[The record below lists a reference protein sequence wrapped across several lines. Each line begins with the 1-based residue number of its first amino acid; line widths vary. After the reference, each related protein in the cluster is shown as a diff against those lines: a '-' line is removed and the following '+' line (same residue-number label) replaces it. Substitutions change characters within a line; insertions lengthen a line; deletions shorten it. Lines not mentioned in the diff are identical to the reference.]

1 MGLIRNGN
9 RAGEWEACM
18 ISVQEF
24 TERRPYNA
32 ASDFIDVNIERGRG
46 DKTAFTD
53 GRRSISYRELQ
64 TQSQR
69 FAHGLRALGL
79 KQESRIAL
87 LLLDTIDYPVAFWG
101 SIRAGVVCIPLN
113 TLLAPE
119 QYLYMLDDSRAEMI
133 FVSAPLLKSIEPVL
147 DRLHNLH
154 QVVVV
159 GGDGTLPPQLGRR
172 DLLFFE
178 DVLERGRTDAW
189 TAPTV
194 SDEVA
199 FWLYS
204 SGSTGQPKGVKHV
217 HSSLIATAKLY
228 GQNVLGIREDDVVYS
243 AAKIFFAYGLGNAM
257 SFPMSV
263 GATAVLLPDR
273 PAPDAIFALMKRER
287 PTIFFGVPTLFA
299 AMLAHKD
306 IGVGVG
312 SDRLRCCVS
321 AGEAL
326 PGNLGQRWKE
336 TVGADILDGIGST
349 EMLHIFV
356 SNRPDDLR
364 YGTSGKPVPGYDAKI
379 IDEHGKEVGAGEI
392 GELLVRGPS
401 AADGYWNQRAKSRRT
416 FAGEWTFTGDKY
428 IRDEQGYYQYCGR
441 TDDMFKVSG
450 NWVSPFEVEA
460 ALASHSAV
468 LEAAVIGEEDDDKL
482 IKPKAYIVLK
492 PGIAAD
498 PQLLES
504 LKEHVKAAAGL
515 WKYPRWVEFRA
526 ELPKTATGKIQRFK
540 LREESA
546 AERAKGSGR
555 AA

>member
-1 MGLIRNGN
+1 MV
-9 RAGEWEACM
+9 
-18 ISVQEF
+18 SVQDF
-24 TERRPYNA
+24 AERRPYNA
-32 ASDFIDVNIERGRG
+32 ATDFVDTNIASGRSG
-46 DKTAFTD
+46 KTAFSD
-53 GRRSISYRELQ
+53 GRRSLSYGELL

-87 LLLDTIDYPVAFWG
+87 LLLDTVDYPVAFWG
-101 SIRAGVVCIPLN
+101 SLRSGVVCIPLN

-119 QYLYMLDDSRAEMI
+119 QYFYMLNDSRAEAI
-133 FVSAPLLKSIEPVL
+133 FVSAPLLKSIEPIL
-147 DRLHNLH
+147 PKLPYLK
-154 QVVVV
+154 QVIVA
-159 GGDGTLPPQLGRR
+159 GGDASVSKQIAGLPALS
-172 DLLFFE
+172 FE
-178 DVLERGRTDAW
+178 DVLERGNTDPW
-189 TAPTV
+189 IAPTV

-204 SGSTGQPKGVKHV
+204 SGSTGQPKGAKHV

-228 GQNVLGIREDDVVYS
+228 GQDVLGIREDDVVYS

-263 GATAVLLPDR
+263 GASTILLSER
-273 PAPDAIFALMKRER
+273 PAPDAIFALMRREQ
-287 PTIFFGVPTLFA
+287 PTIFYGVPTLFA
-299 AMLAHKD
+299 AMLANKD
-306 IGVGVG
+306 ISKGAG
-312 SDRLRCCVS
+312 STRLRWCVS

-326 PGNLGQRWKE
+326 PANLGQRWKE
-336 TVGADILDGIGST
+336 IVGVDILDGIGST

-356 SNRPDDLR
+356 SNRPGDVR

-379 IDEHGKEVGAGEI
+379 IGEHGNEVSAGEI
-392 GELLVRGPS
+392 GELVVRGPS

-416 FAGEWTFTGDKY
+416 FAGEWTYTGDKY
-428 IRDEQGYYQYCGR
+428 IKDSEGYYQYCGR

-460 ALASHSAV
+460 ALASHEAV
-468 LEAAVIGEEDDDKL
+468 LEAAVIGEEDVDKL
-482 IKPKAYIVLK
+482 VKPKAYIVLK
-492 PGIAAD
+492 PGVTGD
-498 PQLLES
+498 EKLLES
-504 LKEHVKAAAGL
+504 LKEHVKASAGL
-515 WKYPRWVEFRA
+515 WKYPRWIEFRA

-546 AERAKGSGR
+546 AEKSKDSGK

>member
-1 MGLIRNGN
+1 
-9 RAGEWEACM
+9 M

-46 DKTAFTD
+46 EKVAFTD
-53 GRRSISYRELQ
+53 GQRSISYRELQ
-64 TQSQR
+64 TRSQR

-119 QYLYMLDDSRAEMI
+119 QYLYMLDDSRAEVI

-204 SGSTGQPKGVKHV
+204 SGSTGQPKGAKHV

-263 GATAVLLPDR
+263 GATAVLRPDR

-306 IGVGVG
+306 IGTGAG
-312 SDRLRCCVS
+312 SDRLRRCVS

-336 TVGADILDGIGST
+336 IVGADILDGIGST

-356 SNRPDDLR
+356 SNRPDDVR

-482 IKPKAYIVLK
+482 VKPKAYIVLK

-515 WKYPRWVEFRA
+515 WKYPRWIEFRA

>member
-1 MGLIRNGN
+1 MVS
-9 RAGEWEACM
+9 AE
-18 ISVQEF
+18 EF
-24 TERRPYNA
+24 SQRRPYNA
-32 ASDFIDVNIERGRG
+32 ASDFIDANIAQGRG
-46 DKTAFTD
+46 GKTAFDD
-53 GRRSISYRELQ
+53 GQRKLTYGELQ

-69 FAHGLRALGL
+69 FASGLHTLGL

-87 LLLDTIDYPVAFWG
+87 LLLDTVDYPVAFWG
-101 SIRAGVVCIPLN
+101 SIRAGIVCIPLN
-113 TLLAPE
+113 TLLTPE
-119 QYLYMLDDSRAEMI
+119 QYLYMLDDSRAEAV
-133 FVSAPLLKSIEPVL
+133 FVSAPLLKSIEPIL
-147 DRLHNLH
+147 PKLANLRLI
-154 QVVVV
+154 VVA
-159 GGDGTLPPQLGRR
+159 GSDGAVSKEIAGCEALS
-172 DLLFFE
+172 FE
-178 DVLERGRTDAW
+178 TVLERGKTDSW

-204 SGSTGQPKGVKHV
+204 SGSTGQPKGAKHV

-263 GATAVLLPDR
+263 GATTILLPDR
-273 PAPDAIFALMKRER
+273 PSPDAILALIAREQ
-287 PTIFFGVPTLFA
+287 PTIFYGVPTLFA
-299 AMLAHKD
+299 AMLAHKE
-306 IGVGVG
+306 IGPGAG
-312 SDRLRCCVS
+312 SKRLRWCVS

-326 PGNLGQRWKE
+326 PENLGKRWKE
-336 TVGADILDGIGST
+336 VVGADILDGIGST

-356 SNRPDDLR
+356 SNRPGDIR
-364 YGTSGKPVPGYDAKI
+364 YGTSGKPVPGYDARI
-379 IDEHGKEVGAGEI
+379 IDENGQDVGAGEI
-392 GELLVRGPS
+392 GELLIRGPS

-416 FAGEWTFTGDKY
+416 FAGEWTYTGDKY
-428 IRDEQGYYQYCGR
+428 IRDAEGYYQYCGR

-460 ALASHSAV
+460 ALASHDSV

-482 IKPKAYIVLK
+482 VKPKAYVVLK
-492 PGIAAD
+492 PGIEAD
-498 PQLLES
+498 AKLLES
-504 LKEHVKAAAGL
+504 LRAHVKASAGL
-515 WKYPRWVEFRA
+515 WKYPRWIEFRS

-546 AERAKGSGR
+546 AEKAKGSGK